1 MRSLP
6 GDVSTSAR
14 ELRSKLA
21 AGLVRDTRASEVRR
35 PGRPLF
41 RANVPVEVHCR
52 RGALTRTGIKVA
64 VWRHKEGEA
73 AWKNSQSQAQ
83 ASMRHQ

>member
-6 GDVSTSAR
+6 GDVSTSAC

-35 PGRPLF
+35 PGRRLF
-41 RANVPVEVHCR
+41 RATFPVEVHCR

-64 VWRHKEGEA
+64 IGGTKTGQLHGKTHSHRHRL
-73 AWKNSQSQAQ
+73 Q
-83 ASMRHQ
+83 